1 MNNMVKTKKQGLLIV
16 ISGPSGCGKNSIINE
31 LLKIRKNTWV
41 SISCTSR
48 GPRGEEKDG
57 VNYYFLSKEKF
68 EEEINNDAFL
78 EYAEYS
84 GNYYGTPKKYI
95 KEHLDKGEDVI
106 LEIEIQGALKIKEKL
121 DETVFIFIMPPSMK
135 ELKKRLI
142 NRNTDS
148 LEKIEKRF
156 KRAYEEINE
165 IPKYN
170 YVVVNDDLS
179 LAVKKVDSIL
189 EAEKC
194 RVDRIEEVYLDSK
207 EEQIHEALLENVKE
221 FDNSKIELN

>member
-48 GPRGEEKDG
+48 EPRGEEKDG
-57 VNYYFLSKEKF
+57 VNYYFLSKEEF
-68 EEEINNDAFL
+68 EEEISNDAFL

-95 KEHLDKGEDVI
+95 KEHLDNGEDVI

-121 DETVFIFIMPPSMK
+121 DETIFIFIMPPSMK

-165 IPKYN
+165 ISKYN

-207 EEQIHEALLENVKE
+207 EEQIHEALLDDIKD

>member
-1 MNNMVKTKKQGLLIV
+1 MENMVKTKKQGLLIV
-16 ISGPSGCGKNSIINE
+16 ISGPSGCGKDSIIKE
-31 LLKIRKNTWV
+31 LLKIRKNIWV

-48 GPRGEEKDG
+48 EARGNEKDG
-57 VNYYFLSKEKF
+57 IDYYFLSKSKF
-68 EEEINNDAFL
+68 ENEIKKDEFL

-95 KEHLDKGEDVI
+95 KEHLEKGEDVI
-106 LEIEIQGALKIKEKL
+106 LIIEIQGALQIKEKL
-121 DETVFIFIMPPSMK
+121 DETVFIFIMPPTMN
-135 ELKKRLI
+135 ELKRRLI
-142 NRNTDS
+142 NRKTDS
-148 LEKIEKRF
+148 LDKIEKRF

-170 YVVVNDDLS
+170 YVVVNDDLDK
-179 LAVKKVDSIL
+179 AIKKVDAIL

-207 EEQIHEALLENVKE
+207 EEKIHEALLDDVKA
-221 FDNSKIELN
+221 FDNSKIEIK

>member
-1 MNNMVKTKKQGLLIV
+1 
-16 ISGPSGCGKNSIINE
+16 
-31 LLKIRKNTWV
+31 
-41 SISCTSR
+41 
-48 GPRGEEKDG
+48 
-57 VNYYFLSKEKF
+57 
-68 EEEINNDAFL
+68 
-78 EYAEYS
+78 
-84 GNYYGTPKKYI
+84 
-95 KEHLDKGEDVI
+95 
-106 LEIEIQGALKIKEKL
+106 
-121 DETVFIFIMPPSMK
+121 MK

>member
-1 MNNMVKTKKQGLLIV
+1 MENMVKTKKQGLLIV
-16 ISGPSGCGKNSIINE
+16 ISGPSGCGKDSIIKE
-31 LLKIRKNTWV
+31 LLKIRKNIWV

-48 GPRGEEKDG
+48 EARGNEKDG
-57 VNYYFLSKEKF
+57 IDYYFLSKSKF
-68 EEEINNDAFL
+68 ENEIKKDEFL

-95 KEHLDKGEDVI
+95 KEHLEKGEDVI
-106 LEIEIQGALKIKEKL
+106 LIIEIQGALQIKEKL
-121 DETVFIFIMPPSMK
+121 DETVFIFIMPPTMK
-135 ELKKRLI
+135 ELKRRLI
-142 NRNTDS
+142 NRKTDS
-148 LEKIEKRF
+148 LDKIEKRF

-170 YVVVNDDLS
+170 YVVVNDDLDK
-179 LAVKKVDSIL
+179 AIKKVDAIL

-207 EEQIHEALLENVKE
+207 EEKIHEALLDDVKA
-221 FDNSKIELN
+221 FDNSKIEIK

>member
-1 MNNMVKTKKQGLLIV
+1 MDNMVKTKKQGLLIV

-48 GPRGEEKDG
+48 EPRGEEKNG
-57 VNYYFLSKEKF
+57 INYYFLSKEEF
-68 EEEINNDAFL
+68 EEDIKKDEFL

-121 DETVFIFIMPPSMK
+121 DETVFIFIMPPSMN
-135 ELKKRLI
+135 ELKRRLI
-142 NRNTDS
+142 NLD
-148 LEKIEKRF
+148 KIEKRF

-170 YVVVNDDLS
+170 YVVVNDDLEK
-179 LAVKKVDSIL
+179 AVKKVDAIL

-207 EEQIHEALLENVKE
+207 EEKIHEALLDDVKE
-221 FDNSKIELN
+221 FDNSKIEIK